1 MTVPATEVAP
11 GPVTVKLATV
21 IVAGSSASLK
31 VAVTFALMVTSVAAS
46 AGVVEL
52 TVGAVVSRNAHHHL

>member
-1 MTVPATEVAP
+1 
-11 GPVTVKLATV
+11 VKLATV